1 MAAKRENES
10 GGGKMRGRL
19 LILVAAFVL
28 AAVGLF
34 FFLKP
39 RAEAPPPPPE
49 EIIRRKFRSSFNP
62 EESTLARLSRMRQE
76 LAADKRISSDTRHQV
91 LVESL
96 AESVNDSFSDFAKL
110 PEEQKTARA
119 KLLCEDAVRAK
130 AFYRVLAKDKRREAT
145 DRIANTPGGRAQL
158 ARTADIIAHEL
169 SPRDREML
177 GPAIRTWQEML
188 KGK

>member
-1 MAAKRENES
+1 MKRESKS

-19 LILVAAFVL
+19 FFIVVAVIS

-39 RAEAPPPPPE
+39 RKPAPPPPPPE

-62 EESTLARLSRMRQE
+62 EESTLARMSSLSRE
-76 LAADKRISSDTRHQV
+76 LAADKRISRDTRRQA

-96 AESVNDSFSDFAKL
+96 AESVNESFSDFAKL
-110 PEEQKTARA
+110 PQEQKAARA
-119 KLLCEDAVRAK
+119 KLLCEDAARTK
-130 AFYRVLAKDKRREAT
+130 LFYRMRAREKRREAI

-158 ARTADIIAHEL
+158 ARAADIIANEL
-169 SPRDREML
+169 SPPDREML
-177 GPAIRTWQEML
+177 GPAIRTWEEIL
-188 KGK
+188 KGKP